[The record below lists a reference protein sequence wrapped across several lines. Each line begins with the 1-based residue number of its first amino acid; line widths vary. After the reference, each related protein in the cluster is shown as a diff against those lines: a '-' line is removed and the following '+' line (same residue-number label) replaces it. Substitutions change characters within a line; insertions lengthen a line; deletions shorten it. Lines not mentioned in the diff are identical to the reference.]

1 MGPKTKRGSVT
12 DDNHDDNDALA
23 VRLIELLN
31 DDQVLAKL
39 RQVLFPTELSLK
51 IDELN
56 LQINRMAT
64 QLEAKDAVIENL
76 KERVNTLESEMDSA
90 EQYSRRPN
98 LKVYGIPETR
108 DGGEDTDEKI
118 LAVINGRIGFEPP
131 VQRHQLERSHRIGR
145 RAVGPGPPGPPRAIV
160 VRFTSERLRDD
171 VYRVHTRLKAHN
183 QLHRDQSIFINDDL
197 TARRAKL
204 AFETRLL
211 KKARKINDCWTSY
224 GKVIIKDLANNIKE
238 IKSTSQL
245 ANP

>member
-1 MGPKTKRGSVT
+1 M
-12 DDNHDDNDALA
+12 
-23 VRLIELLN
+23 
-31 DDQVLAKL
+31 
-39 RQVLFPTELSLK
+39 
-51 IDELN
+51 
-56 LQINRMAT
+56 
-64 QLEAKDAVIENL
+64 
-76 KERVNTLESEMDSA
+76 
-90 EQYSRRPN
+90 
-98 LKVYGIPETR
+98 YGIPETC

-171 VYRVHTRLKAHN
+171 VYRVRTRLKAHN

-204 AFETRLL
+204 AFQTRLL

-224 GKVIIKDLANNIKE
+224 GKVMIKDLANNIKE